1 MATLC
6 LWEWTRKDS
15 NGALALAIF
24 MFGIMTGVLGFGC
37 FKVISIAKRSIMLHN
52 TPGYIL
58 FSDPSA
64 LNRWG
69 FLYVQYRAN
78 TYYFISVTLV
88 YILVKAAFIGFGQ
101 KIGTVQAIAL
111 FVIELAYL
119 IACIMKKPWMDKKTN
134 VFNIAIASILFFNN
148 ILLLFFTGIFNLP
161 VSFSPE
167 SVKSSH

>member
-24 MFGIMTGVLGFGC
+24 MFGIMTGVLAFGC
-37 FKVISIAKRSIMLHN
+37 FKVINIAKRSIMLHK

-69 FLYVQYRAN
+69 FLYVQYKASA
-78 TYYFISVTLV
+78 YYFITITLG
-88 YILVKAAFIGFGQ
+88 YILIKAAFIGFGQ
-101 KIGTVQAIAL
+101 KMGNVQAIAL
-111 FVIELAYL
+111 FLIELGYL
-119 IACIMKKPWMDKKTN
+119 IICCMKKPWMDKKTN
-134 VFNIAIASILFFNN
+134 AFNIATA
-148 ILLLFFTGIFNLP
+148 
-161 VSFSPE
+161 
-167 SVKSSH
+167 